1 MEKKTRKIFIFL
13 FKMIRTNFFFPNMN
27 QCIPAYWDKLTVRDK
42 NLFITKD
49 LLTIEMIF
57 FSDLFFHFQ
66 RIKLK

>member
-1 MEKKTRKIFIFL
+1 MEKKTRKIFVFFIQDDKNKL
-13 FKMIRTNFFFPNMN
+13 FFPNMN

-57 FSDLFFHFQ
+57 FFLIYSSTSKELN
-66 RIKLK
+66 

>member
-1 MEKKTRKIFIFL
+1 MEKKTRKIFVFFIQDDKNKL
-13 FKMIRTNFFFPNMN
+13 FFPNMN
-27 QCIPAYWDKLTVRDK
+27 QCIPAYWDKFTVRDK

>member
-1 MEKKTRKIFIFL
+1 MEKKTRKLFVFFIQDDKNKL
-13 FKMIRTNFFFPNMN
+13 FFFPNMN

-57 FSDLFFHFQ
+57 FF
-66 RIKLK
+66 

>member
-1 MEKKTRKIFIFL
+1 
-13 FKMIRTNFFFPNMN
+13 MN